1 MIWWFRI
8 EVVSFVDTDVEV
20 IIATV
25 DVDEQSHETSK
36 ALVSP
41 ASAGYLL
48 PDNTVNVDAKSKI
61 YNPDIDGTVQ
71 RQYLKLPT
79 KKANNNILCTPLST
93 RNGNI

>member
-1 MIWWFRI
+1 MVSEVIPSTI

-48 PDNTVNVDAKSKI
+48 PDNTVNVDAESKI
-61 YNPDIDGTVQ
+61 
-71 RQYLKLPT
+71 
-79 KKANNNILCTPLST
+79 
-93 RNGNI
+93 